1 MIELLLSILGTLCAA
16 GIKIACEQYFKS
28 RYEGEIREEVQ
39 SCFWWRKSRQDDR
52 KKRYM
57 RVSMINSDEWDVDD
71 DDDKKKIEETG
82 TKEKGDNRD
91 KENINTQTEMVECQ
105 TGDSLINN
113 NTNMSRIK
121 EDTLFLD
128 AESNCTTTSND
139 DSSRDSDSDSD
150 SDSSDCNNGS
160 QEELVSLIN
169 N

>member
-28 RYEGEIREEVQ
+28 RYEGEIREEVK

-71 DDDKKKIEETG
+71 DDDDEETG
-82 TKEKGDNRD
+82 TKEKGDKTD
-91 KENINTQTEMVECQ
+91 KEHVNTHTEMVECQ

-113 NTNMSRIK
+113 TMSRSK
-121 EDTLFLD
+121 DDTLFLEAD
-128 AESNCTTTSND
+128 SNCTTSSEDNSSVS
-139 DSSRDSDSDSD
+139 DSDRDSDSDSV
-150 SDSSDCNNGS
+150 CNNGS
-160 QEELVSLIN
+160 QEELVSLIK
-169 N
+169 